1 MEKSVLSLDQENL
14 KINSCENESMI
25 IPSKI
30 KEVYEKST
38 CLFTTNEVE
47 AALDRMAI
55 NIHQELQDQNPV
67 IVCVMVGGLV
77 LLGNLLPRLDFP
89 LEVDYV
95 HATRYRGGISG
106 GDIQWRVKPSSNLAE
121 RIVLVVDDILDGGI
135 TLAAIIDEINALGA
149 KKVYSAVLVDKY
161 GKRVEKGLKKADFV
175 GLQIEDHYIFGYGM
189 DYNEY
194 LRNAPGIFIVHPDH
208 E

>member
-1 MEKSVLSLDQENL
+1 MT
-14 KINSCENESMI
+14 
-25 IPSKI
+25 IPEKI
-30 KEVYEKST
+30 KAVYDKST

-55 NIHQELQDQNPV
+55 KIHEQLHDQNPV
-67 IVCVMVGGLV
+67 ILCVMIGGLV
-77 LLGNLLPRLDFP
+77 PLGNLLHRLDFP

-95 HATRYRGGISG
+95 HATRYRGDITG
-106 GDIQWRVKPSSNLAE
+106 GDLHWKVKPSSSLNG
-121 RIVLVVDDILDGGI
+121 RTVLVVDDILDGGV
-135 TLAAIIDEINALGA
+135 TLAAIIREVEALGA

-161 GKRVEKGLKKADFV
+161 RKRVPDGLKHADFV
-175 GLQIEDHYIFGYGM
+175 GLEIEDHYIFGYGM

-194 LRNAPGIFIVHPDH
+194 LRNAPGIFVVHPDH

>member
-1 MEKSVLSLDQENL
+1 MT
-14 KINSCENESMI
+14 

-30 KEVYEKST
+30 QDVYKKSSR
-38 CLFTTNEVE
+38 LFTTEEVE

-55 NIHQELQDQNPV
+55 DIHQKLHDQNPV
-67 IVCVMVGGLV
+67 LLCVMIGGLV
-77 LLGNLLPRLDFP
+77 PLGNLLPRLDFP

-95 HATRYRGGISG
+95 HATRYRGEITG
-106 GDIQWRVKPSSNLAE
+106 GEIHWKVRPSVNLAN
-121 RIVLVVDDILDGGI
+121 RTVLIVDDILDGGI
-135 TLAAIIDEINALGA
+135 TLAAILEEVRALGA
-149 KKVYSAVLVDKY
+149 KAVYTAVLVDKY
-161 GKRVEKGLKKADFV
+161 QKRVENGLKNADFV

-194 LRNAPGIFIVHPDH
+194 LRNAPGIFVVAPEH

>member
-1 MEKSVLSLDQENL
+1 MSQGF
-14 KINSCENESMI
+14 IMT
-25 IPSKI
+25 IPDKI

-55 NIHQELQDQNPV
+55 NIHKELQDQNPV
-67 IVCVMVGGLV
+67 LVCVMVGGLV

-95 HATRYRGGISG
+95 HATRYRGDITG
-106 GDIQWRVKPSSNLAE
+106 GEIAWKVKPSANLKG
-121 RIVLVVDDILDGGI
+121 RTVLVVDDILDGGV
-135 TLAAIIDEINALGA
+135 TLAAIIDALKTLGA
-149 KKVYSAVLVDKY
+149 EKVYSAVLVDKY
-161 GKRVEKGLKKADFV
+161 RKRVPNGLQKADFV
-175 GLQIEDHYIFGYGM
+175 GLQVEDHYIFGYGM

-194 LRNAPGIFIVHPDH
+194 LRNAPGIFVVHPEH

>member
-1 MEKSVLSLDQENL
+1 MT
-14 KINSCENESMI
+14 

-30 KEVYEKST
+30 QDVYKKSSR
-38 CLFTTNEVE
+38 LFTTEEVE

-55 NIHQELQDQNPV
+55 DIHQKLHDQNPV
-67 IVCVMVGGLV
+67 LLCVMIGGLV
-77 LLGNLLPRLDFP
+77 PLGNLLPRLDFP

-95 HATRYRGGISG
+95 HATRYRGAITG
-106 GDIQWRVKPSSNLAE
+106 GEIHWKVRPSVNLTD
-121 RIVLVVDDILDGGI
+121 RTVLIVDDILDGGI
-135 TLAAIIDEINALGA
+135 TLAAILEEVKALGA
-149 KKVYSAVLVDKY
+149 KAVYTAVLVDKY
-161 GKRVEKGLKKADFV
+161 QKRVENGLKNADFV

-194 LRNAPGIFIVHPDH
+194 LRNAPGIFVVAPEH